1 MPRIAKR
8 LIDRIETP
16 DKRHIIWDD
25 KIAGFGIVLRPTG
38 THSYVFNYRDKH
50 ASMRNITIGKVGT
63 MTPDEARKRAEL
75 LRRDVMDGR
84 SPIAEKRAAKQA
96 MTVGELLD
104 AYLSSERFKKKATST
119 QAVDRGRIQWHLRP
133 LLGKIVLEALT
144 LRDIERA
151 HSKIVAGKTA
161 MEAPSENKRGRIL
174 VKGGEGTARMAVRLL
189 RAILSW
195 GKAAVVLPASVT
207 PDLVAGVDIGRD
219 GKRDLILD
227 DPEVYAR
234 LWRVLDRLTDP
245 DSLEEGE
252 KLVRFEV
259 ADAIRVITLTGARK
273 GEIIGLRWRHV
284 DLKGGTLTLPLDAHK
299 TGRKTGQ
306 ERIIG
311 LPALASAIIARQ
323 PAGGPEDLVFTPAR
337 GGDRLDLSKPWRIIR
352 DAAGLPAGIG
362 LHGLRHSLATQMAM
376 NGAEAAEIMS
386 ALGHRDIT
394 TSQKYVHWARDKRQ
408 ELAEKA
414 AAGIT
419 AAINGSV
426 VNTGKVARLSG
437 SKPDGH

>member
-1 MPRIAKR
+1 MPKISKRTVDTLAIPAKR
-8 LIDRIETP
+8 QWL
-16 DKRHIIWDD
+16 WDTEL
-25 KIAGFGIVLRPTG
+25 KGFGVALRPTG
-38 THSYVFNYRDKH
+38 THSFVFNYRDKH
-50 ASMRNITIGKVGT
+50 GSLRNITIGKVGT

-104 AYLSSERFKKKATST
+104 AYLSSDRFKKKAAST
-119 QAVDRGRIQWHLRP
+119 QAVDRGRIERHLRP

-144 LRDIERA
+144 PGDIAAA
-151 HSKIVAGKTA
+151 HGKIVVGKTA
-161 MEAPSENKRGRIL
+161 MAAPSENKRGRIL

-195 GKAAVVLPASVT
+195 GMAAKVLPASVT

-227 DPEVYAR
+227 DPEAYAR

-245 DSLEEGE
+245 DRLEDGE
-252 KLVRFEV
+252 KLMRYEV
-259 ADAIRVITLTGARK
+259 ADAIRVIALTGARK
-273 GEIIGLRWRHV
+273 GEIVGLRWRHV
-284 DLKGGTLTLPLDAHK
+284 DLMGGTLTLPLDAHK

-311 LPALASAIIARQ
+311 LPALASAIIANQ
-323 PAGGPEDLVFTPAR
+323 PAGGPDDLVFTPAR
-337 GGDRLDLSKPWRIIR
+337 GGERLDLSKPWRIIR
-352 DAAGLPAGIG
+352 DATGLPAGIG

-408 ELAEKA
+408 ALAEKA

-419 AAINGSV
+419 AAITGSV
-426 VNTGKVARLSG
+426 VDTGKVVSMSG
-437 SKPDGH
+437 SKPDER

>member
-1 MPRIAKR
+1 M
-8 LIDRIETP
+8 
-16 DKRHIIWDD
+16 
-25 KIAGFGIVLRPTG
+25 
-38 THSYVFNYRDKH
+38 
-50 ASMRNITIGKVGT
+50 
-63 MTPDEARKRAEL
+63 
-75 LRRDVMDGR
+75 
-84 SPIAEKRAAKQA
+84 
-96 MTVGELLD
+96 
-104 AYLSSERFKKKATST
+104 
-119 QAVDRGRIQWHLRP
+119 
-133 LLGKIVLEALT
+133 
-144 LRDIERA
+144 
-151 HSKIVAGKTA
+151 
-161 MEAPSENKRGRIL
+161 
-174 VKGGEGTARMAVRLL
+174 
-189 RAILSW
+189 
-195 GKAAVVLPASVT
+195 
-207 PDLVAGVDIGRD
+207 
-219 GKRDLILD
+219 
-227 DPEVYAR
+227 
-234 LWRVLDRLTDP
+234 
-245 DSLEEGE
+245 
-252 KLVRFEV
+252 
-259 ADAIRVITLTGARK
+259 ITLTGARK

-323 PAGGPEDLVFTPAR
+323 PAGGPDDLVFTPAR

-394 TSQKYVHWARDKRQ
+394 TSQKYVHWSRDKRQ

-426 VNTGKVARLSG
+426 VDTGKVVRLSG